1 MVIVASTIEANCIQ
15 QLDLPGK
22 IVSSNTLCLFFQKVV
37 QISYIGPVML
47 SIVIVQSQSAHHWF

>member
-1 MVIVASTIEANCIQ
+1 MASTIEADCIK

-37 QISYIGPVML
+37 QISYVGPVML
-47 SIVIVQSQSAHHWF
+47 PIVIVQSQSAHNGF